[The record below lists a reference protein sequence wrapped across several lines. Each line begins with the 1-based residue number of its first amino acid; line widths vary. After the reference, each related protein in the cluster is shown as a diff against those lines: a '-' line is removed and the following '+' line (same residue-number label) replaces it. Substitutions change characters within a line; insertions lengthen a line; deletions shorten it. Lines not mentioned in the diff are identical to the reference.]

1 VGANG
6 WLGAWLVG
14 DSALFETLAEKA
26 ELQCARD
33 WRAGISPMRCRDTMS
48 GHKLAA
54 RQRLRSQG
62 VAASCVGLM
71 RDNGGVNFQVYF
83 LAVYV
88 AMRPDNAEQGQHAG
102 RVRLAPFAK
111 LPRGGGR
118 RSWLP
123 T

>member
-1 VGANG
+1 
-6 WLGAWLVG
+6 
-14 DSALFETLAEKA
+14 
-26 ELQCARD
+26 
-33 WRAGISPMRCRDTMS
+33 M
-48 GHKLAA
+48 AA
-54 RQRLRSQG
+54 C
-62 VAASCVGLM
+62 CVGLM
-71 RDNGGVNFQVYF
+71 RDNGGVNFQVCILAVNVVLNRPRGVNFQVYILAIYVVLNRPRGVNF
-83 LAVYV
+83 QVYILAVYV